1 MKKES
6 SNITKGKQIS
16 HKKAKMLFGPYLDG
30 ELEPKRRSKL
40 HNHLAGCEACRE
52 ALKQE
57 KALFSGLANSLK
69 TVEIPEKYNLVDS
82 VAKEIKSIEE
92 GSGLGLLEKLFPS
105 KDRAKL
111 RPSFSTSYSTSFSL
125 SLSYSVA
132 IIVGISIGL
141 LSGMLTPNALNST
154 NYIEPDSSTTTSYL
168 DNMIESISYSE
179 EESLTNL
186 YFGTETEN
194 TNE

>member
-1 MKKES
+1 MKKKS

-30 ELEPKRRSKL
+30 ELDPKRKIAF
-40 HNHLAGCEACRE
+40 NDHLAGCEACRE

-57 KALFSGLANSLK
+57 KALFSGIANSLK

-82 VAKEIKSIEE
+82 VAKEIESLEIKSRNE
-92 GSGLGLLEKLFPS
+92 GSVLGLLENFFPS

-111 RPSFSTSYSTSFSL
+111 RPSFSA
-125 SLSYSVA
+125 SLSYSFA

-141 LSGMLTPNALNST
+141 LSGMLTPDASNTA
-154 NYIEPDSSTTTSYL
+154 NYIEPDSSTATSYL
-168 DNMIESISYSE
+168 DNMIESVSYSD

-186 YFGTETEN
+186 YFGTETED

>member
-1 MKKES
+1 MKKKS

-16 HKKAKMLFGPYLDG
+16 HKKAKMLFGPHLDG
-30 ELEPKRRSKL
+30 ELDPKRKIAL
-40 HNHLAGCEACRE
+40 NDHLAGCEACRE

-57 KALFSGLANSLK
+57 KALFSGLANSLE

-82 VAKEIKSIEE
+82 VAKEIEFLEIKSRNE
-92 GSGLGLLEKLFPS
+92 GSVLGLLENFFPS

-111 RPSFSTSYSTSFSL
+111 RPSFSA
-125 SLSYSVA
+125 SLSYSFA

-141 LSGMLTPNALNST
+141 LSGMLTPDASNTA
-154 NYIEPDSSTTTSYL
+154 NYIEPDSSTATSYL
-168 DNMIESISYSE
+168 DNMIESVSYSD

>member
-1 MKKES
+1 MKKKS
-6 SNITKGKQIS
+6 SNIAKGKQIS
-16 HKKAKMLFGPYLDG
+16 HKKAKMLFWPYLDG
-30 ELEPKRRSKL
+30 ELDSKRKIAL
-40 HNHLAGCEACRE
+40 HDHLAGCEACRE

-57 KALFSGLANSLK
+57 KTLFSGIANSLK

-82 VAKEIKSIEE
+82 VAKEIKSLEVESRNE
-92 GSGLGLLEKLFPS
+92 GSVLGLLEKLFLS
-105 KDRAKL
+105 KDQAKP
-111 RPSFSTSYSTSFSL
+111 RPSFSA
-125 SLSYSVA
+125 SLSYSFA

-141 LSGMLTPNALNST
+141 LSGMLTPDASNTA

-168 DNMIESISYSE
+168 DNMIESVSYSD

-186 YFGTETEN
+186 YFGTETED